1 MAINT
6 NNTGVDDAPTTVVIV
21 EDHSLIRDG
30 LRMLLALERKFQLVG
45 EAGSVAAAM
54 AVIAVKQPTIAIID
68 VGLPDGD
75 GIDLA
80 AALIKADPLLRVL
93 MLTGDLSSTTV
104 ARALAMGAHGYVH
117 KQHNA
122 DELFA
127 ALGALR
133 EGGRYVSQS
142 VAASYM
148 PAPGATRPA
157 LPLTKLTDREREIVG
172 MLCEGDSSKHV
183 ARKLDLSV
191 ATVRKHRENIMG
203 KLEVHSVAE
212 LIALALRTR

>member
-1 MAINT
+1 MVANLSP
-6 NNTGVDDAPTTVVIV
+6 NDAPTSVVII

-30 LRMLLALERKFQLVG
+30 LRMLLALERNFQLVG
-45 EAGSVAAAM
+45 EAGSVADAKQ
-54 AVIAVKQPTIAIID
+54 VIALKNPTIAIID

-80 AALIKADPLLRVL
+80 ATLIQADPALRVL
-93 MLTGDLSSTTV
+93 MLTGDLSSSTV
-104 ARALAMGAHGYVH
+104 NRALAIGAHAYVH

-133 EGGRYVSQS
+133 EGGRYVSQL
-142 VAASYM
+142 VAAAYSCAK
-148 PAPGATRPA
+148 PVAKTPS
-157 LPLTKLTDREREIVG
+157 PLTKLTDREREIVA
-172 MLCEGDSSKHV
+172 MFCEGDSSKHV

-203 KLEVHSVAE
+203 KLDVHRVAE
-212 LIALALRTR
+212 LIAVALKAR

>member
-1 MAINT
+1 MTLNT
-6 NNTGVDDAPTTVVIV
+6 NNTSANESPTSIVIV

-45 EAGSVAAAM
+45 EAGTVADART
-54 AVIAVKQPTIAIID
+54 VISLKQPTIAIID

-80 AALIKADPLLRVL
+80 ATLIQANPLLRIL
-93 MLTGDLSSTTV
+93 MLTGDLSSATV

-127 ALGALR
+127 ALSALR

-142 VAASYM
+142 VAASYV
-148 PAPGATRPA
+148 PKPGTDRAA
-157 LPLTKLTDREREIVG
+157 SPLTKLTEREREIVG
-172 MLCEGDSSKHV
+172 LLCEGDSSKHI

-203 KLEVHSVAE
+203 KLDVHSVAE
-212 LIALALRTR
+212 LIALALRAR